1 MKILVFTSLYPN
13 NIWPNHGV
21 FVKERMSEFARMTGC
36 EVKVVAPVPYY
47 PPIRLGW
54 RAAYSQVV
62 REEIIEG
69 IRVYHPRYFMI
80 PKIGMALQGLT
91 MFLSLV
97 WFVRKIR
104 RHFDFD
110 VIDAHYVYPDGFAAL
125 LLGRYFGTRVVVSAR
140 GSDINLFSRFPLVR
154 RLLLY
159 TLHRADKIIG
169 VCQALK
175 KAMMRLEVPEDKIV
189 VVPNGVDHK
198 KFHPI
203 PKQTAR
209 RKLGLPLNHR
219 ILLSVGGLVPRKG
232 FDVVIKALKIAIEDF
247 GRNDLF
253 LVIVG
258 EGSQRTQLENLIEL
272 SGLEDRVL
280 LVGTIPHEELYVW
293 YSAAD
298 LFCLASSREGW
309 PNVLLE
315 SLACG
320 TPVVATEVW
329 GIPEII
335 RREDIGL
342 LSEREPAIM
351 ASRIRE
357 AIQKD
362 WDGEAIRRYAA
373 TFTWSATAARV
384 HEVFNLVLSN
394 RESCD

>member
-1 MKILVFTSLYPN
+1 
-13 NIWPNHGV
+13 
-21 FVKERMSEFARMTGC
+21 
-36 EVKVVAPVPYY
+36 
-47 PPIRLGW
+47 
-54 RAAYSQVV
+54 
-62 REEIIEG
+62 
-69 IRVYHPRYFMI
+69 
-80 PKIGMALQGLT
+80 
-91 MFLSLV
+91 
-97 WFVRKIR
+97 
-104 RHFDFD
+104 
-110 VIDAHYVYPDGFAAL
+110 
-125 LLGRYFGTRVVVSAR
+125 
-140 GSDINLFSRFPLVR
+140 
-154 RLLLY
+154 
-159 TLHRADKIIG
+159 